1 MPLTLVDFLP
11 MRARI
16 AFALSLLAAC
26 SSPPPKEAP
35 REPRDCE
42 REAEALVVEGAR
54 LNEAGKFAEAADRFK
69 NAVVLDPRNVRA
81 QFDLGIALDNARDY
95 RGAAEAYERALA
107 IDSKLALAQRHLG
120 EARLALG
127 DRAAARK
134 ALEAATALDAGD
146 VQAWIDLALVEVQD
160 GHPDVGAR
168 RLEKAAQ
175 RNDAISIWYHL
186 GVARELA
193 NDTRGARE
201 AYEHVL
207 KADPNH
213 ARALDNLA
221 LLRLAA
227 RETDEGIALLERAV
241 AADPRCVEA
250 RKNLGVALYTVKGQ
264 GYLALPHLKAY
275 VELGGKDERVAGWI
289 AEIRDASRTYRT
301 DDRAFAVFDRFET
314 GRLVTADQSFRV
326 RDPRLVATLSA
337 TLRRGDR
344 VRLVFESATSPNVVE
359 VGLAK

>member
-1 MPLTLVDFLP
+1 
-11 MRARI
+11 MRART
-16 AFALSLLAAC
+16 AVLLTLLAAC
-26 SSPPPKEAP
+26 SSPPKETP
-35 REPRDCE
+35 HEPRDCE
-42 REAEALVVEGAR
+42 REAETLVVEGAR
-54 LNEAGKFAEAADRFK
+54 LDQEGKFAEAADRFK
-69 NAVVLDPRNVRA
+69 SAVVLDPRNLRA
-81 QFDLGIALDNARDY
+81 QYDLGIALDNARDY

-107 IDSKLALAQRHLG
+107 LDPKLSLAQRHLG

-134 ALEAATALDAGD
+134 ALEAATTLDPHD
-146 VQAWIDLALVEVQD
+146 VPAWIDLGLVEVQD
-160 GHPDVGAR
+160 GHPEQAVR
-168 RLEKAAQ
+168 RLEKALAG
-175 RNDAISIWYHL
+175 NDVIPLWYHL

-193 NDTRGARE
+193 NDPRGARE
-201 AYEHVL
+201 AYEHIL
-207 KADPNH
+207 KADATH
-213 ARALDNLA
+213 ARALNNLA

-227 RETDEGIALLERAV
+227 REIDEAIALLERAV

-250 RKNLGVALYTVKGQ
+250 RKNLGVALHTAKGQ

-275 VELGGKDERVAGWI
+275 LELGGKDERVAGWI

-314 GRLVTADQSFRV
+314 GKLVTADQSFRV
-326 RDPRLVATLSA
+326 RDPRLGATLAA